1 MNIAQL
7 KKMKQAKQ
15 KITMVTCYD
24 YCFAQLLK
32 DTSIDC
38 ILVGDSAAMTMHGHD
53 NTVPAD
59 MDMMV
64 THIRS
69 VAKAQ
74 PAQLIVGDMPF
85 LSYRIDLATT
95 MRHALSFMQAG
106 AQAIKIEGVD
116 GHEEA
121 IAYLVQSGVP
131 VMGHLGLTPQAI
143 HQLSGFKVQG
153 REPSQAAHIL
163 AQARKLEELGCFA
176 IVLECIP
183 AALAQEIT
191 AQRGIPTIG
200 IGAGSGTDGQVLVLH
215 DLLGLQTQ
223 FKPKFLKQ
231 YLNGAQL
238 VQQALNDF
246 DREVKQ
252 GEFPTPEYEY

>member
-7 KKMKQAKQ
+7 KKMKQDQQ

-32 DTSIDC
+32 DTPIDC

-53 NTVPAD
+53 NTLPAD
-59 MDMMV
+59 IDMMV
-64 THIRS
+64 AHIRS
-69 VAKAQ
+69 VATAK
-74 PAQLIVGDMPF
+74 PPQLIVGDMPF
-85 LSYRIDLATT
+85 LSYRIDIPTT
-95 MRHALSFMQAG
+95 MRHALTFMQAG

-121 IAYLVQSGVP
+121 IAYMVQSGIP

-153 REPSQAAHIL
+153 RSESQGELIL
-163 AQARKLEELGCFA
+163 KQARTLEALGCFA
-176 IVLECIP
+176 LVLECIP
-183 AALAQEIT
+183 AMLAQEIT
-191 AQRGIPTIG
+191 AQLTIPTIG
-200 IGAGSGTDGQVLVLH
+200 IGAGSATDGQVLVLH

-238 VQQALNDF
+238 VQNALNDYVK
-246 DREVKQ
+246 EVKQ
-252 GEFPTPEYEY
+252 GDFPSPEYEY